1 MMLTNLATTVRAS
14 GLRVIEV
21 PGWKTRGHG
30 QMTAVQSIACHHT
43 AGPKTGNMP
52 SLNTVVNGRSD
63 LKGPLAQLCLG
74 RDGTVY
80 VVAAGVCWH
89 AGAVWATYMDNW
101 HAIGIEAE
109 ATGVDPWPPVQ
120 MAAYAKLCAALR
132 HGYGVPNRYVLGH
145 KEICK
150 PKGRKTDP
158 NFDMDDFRVAVAK
171 AYSTAGEDDDMSA
184 AEVQDIK
191 NWVTSEANRVIA
203 ANEASNKVWAVYVNR
218 YGLQTEDERQ
228 RGIDRFEATIAAGGS
243 IAAASAAMWQELA
256 GLDAALAQA
265 QADAR

>member
-1 MMLTNLATTVRAS
+1 MLTNLASVVRTS
-14 GLRVIEV
+14 GLTVEEIA
-21 PGWKTRGHG
+21 GWRTRGHG

-43 AGPKTGNMP
+43 AGPKTGNFP
-52 SLNTVVNGRSD
+52 SLKTVRDGRPD
-63 LKGPLAQLCLG
+63 LDGPLAQLGLG

-80 VVAAGVCWH
+80 VIAAGVCWH
-89 AGAVWATYMDNW
+89 AGAVLATYMDNW

-109 ATGVDPWPPVQ
+109 ATGVDPWPAVQ
-120 MAAYAKLCAALR
+120 YRAYAKLCAALR
-132 HGYGVPNRYVLGH
+132 RGYGVPNDFVLGH

-171 AYSTAGEDDDMSA
+171 AYSTAGGEDDMTP
-184 AEVQDIK
+184 AEMQDIK
-191 NWVTSEANRVIA
+191 NWITTEINRAIV

-265 QADAR
+265 QAEAR